1 MDIPESQTRRAGC
14 PGFEPLMVYQRETG
28 YQKRYSVFSCK
39 NCQGFE
45 PNVHFVHSDSLRSL
59 LSVLSNE
66 SPYGSSARK
75 AKGNESPV
83 ETHCPSTAEPSAGR
97 QTAKQAVKVPCG
109 FSRRTKGGAGKCD
122 SEKNPANG
130 AG

>member
-1 MDIPESQTRRAGC
+1 MEW
-14 PGFEPLMVYQRETG
+14 
-28 YQKRYSVFSCK
+28 
-39 NCQGFE
+39 
-45 PNVHFVHSDSLRSL
+45 DS
-59 LSVLSNE
+59 N
-66 SPYGSSARK
+66 P
-75 AKGNESPV
+75 KGNESTV

-130 AG
+130 AGRMEERSTKCSALFSASKTLNFQRSFCFSNDFT